1 MGANANRQAVQK
13 LRDCAR
19 SSGAFANFELLG
31 SYDDFSQ
38 VVSIEYLDKDDFMGL
53 LERFRLARGSRGM
66 QKAELQANYEAI
78 AKFYSTC
85 AHELTHWLDH
95 SSTLWGQKQLVLIYN
110 AINAWTNQDE
120 QEFYRIVAANSERQ
134 RARLATYYTEEYDT
148 STQDTRTATWRYEY
162 GSGLEFGIDG
172 KPRPDRPFVFT
183 TFSNSGGQR
192 IIRVPFSMFAL
203 TEATA
208 TYAELK
214 VKSQSL
220 AFLDSDTRL
229 VEQARLEQEFQRDL
243 YDPKL
248 AIYSTATHCLANSI
262 QLQDSFIA
270 YEYSSALSTL
280 CLNLPRSLYDHL
292 LLPESFSDWGS
303 RTQALR
309 ELADP
314 GFAFFAIASQAPRYE
329 DEMPVEQWLQ
339 GAAKSAGLPELATIE
354 ALALSHIQQV
364 RNEQIEGSYSDQAES
379 LLSIGRDNF
388 TQRGV
393 WGRGALCMEG
403 MYSPSI
409 RLPPVVLG
417 DGHVTPVNPSNT
429 CINPQSIEKWIDA
442 IVGIESSANKFVRAC
457 RY

>member
-1 MGANANRQAVQK
+1 MDANANREAVQK
-13 LRDCAR
+13 LRNRAR
-19 SSGAFANFELLG
+19 SSGTFANLELLG

-38 VVSIEYLDKDDFMGL
+38 VVSIEYLNKDDFLGL
-53 LERFRLARGSRGM
+53 LERFRLARGNRDM
-66 QKAELQANYEAI
+66 QQAELQASYEAI

-95 SSTLWGQKQLVLIYN
+95 SSTLWGQNQLVLIYN
-110 AINAWTNQDE
+110 AINAWTNQNE
-120 QEFYRIVAANSERQ
+120 QEFYRIITANSERQ

-148 STQDTRTATWRYEY
+148 SSQDTRPVTWRYEY

-220 AFLDSDTRL
+220 AFLDSDARL
-229 VEQARLEQEFQRDL
+229 VEQARLEQEFRRNL

-262 QLQDSFIA
+262 QLEDAFLA
-270 YEYSSALSTL
+270 YEYSSALSIL
-280 CLNLPRSLYDHL
+280 CLNLPRILFDHL
-292 LLPESFSDWGS
+292 LLPEYFSTWGS
-303 RTQALR
+303 RVQALR

-354 ALALSHIQQV
+354 ALTLSQMEQV
-364 RNEQIEGSYSDQAES
+364 RNEQIKGGYSDQAES

-388 TQRGV
+388 TRRGV
-393 WGRGALCMEG
+393 WGRGVLSMEG
-403 MYSPSI
+403 MYSSSI

-417 DGHVTPVNPSNT
+417 DGHITPINPSNT
-429 CINPQSIEKWIDA
+429 YVDPQSIKRWIDA
-442 IVGIESSANKFVRAC
+442 IVDIESSANKFIRAC
-457 RY
+457 RH